1 MAHSGRSIGWAA
13 LMLVFLFGGCIVL
26 CADDIYVDVSHE
38 GPGIGTSAV
47 PFSNLAQALAL
58 AKVSRGPS
66 ECVELSSSSFF
77 DFFCFK
83 GIISLGLGR

>member
-1 MAHSGRSIGWAA
+1 MAHSGRGIGWAA

-38 GPGIGTSAV
+38 
-47 PFSNLAQALAL
+47 QALAL

-66 ECVELSSSSFF
+66 ECVEFSSSSFF
-77 DFFCFK
+77 HLFCFK
-83 GIISLGLGR
+83 RIISLGLGR